1 LATTNPITTRSHLG
15 LDVEIVSEAPFV
27 RLREHSFGTRK
38 EIVEGEVYSIKFKFK
53 NLGQMPFP
61 SGNAVMQMRW
71 TSGQWVSWTL
81 NIPELKPEEE
91 QYARFGTQSTIEKS
105 EALSSGYGLLLCF
118 SVNPRSTQL
127 SSLEGNIAYSVGPT
141 ATSVRSIKVTSWE
154 AIYSKYSTFIAAGA
168 LGIIALQIIAQFLS
182 WLIALLASK
191 HC

>member
-1 LATTNPITTRSHLG
+1 MATTNPHLG
-15 LDVEIVSEAPFV
+15 LDVEIASEAPFV
-27 RLREHSFGTRK
+27 RLGEHSFGTRK

-53 NLGQMPFP
+53 NLGQVPSP
-61 SGNAVMQMRW
+61 SGKAVMQMRW

-91 QYARFGTQSTIEKS
+91 KYAEFGTGSAIEKT

-118 SVNPRSTQL
+118 SINPRNI
-127 SSLEGNIAYSVGPT
+127 SLGSLDGNIMYSVGPT
-141 ATSVRSIKVTSWE
+141 DSSVRSIKVTSWE
-154 AIYSKYSTFIAAGA
+154 TIYGKYSTFIAAGA

-182 WLIALLASK
+182 WLVPLIVSK